1 MQFLSHDKCGFKFVL
16 ESLWY
21 NLRFIFSEQRDQII
35 PQVVAYNSLKT
46 MQNYMATSPKSSRG
60 RLLAVVVYGRL

>member
-1 MQFLSHDKCGFKFVL
+1 MQFLSHDTCGFKLVM

-21 NLRFIFSEQRDQII
+21 NLRFIFGEQRDQII
-35 PQVVAYNSLKT
+35 PQVVAYKSLKI
-46 MQNYMATSPKSSRG
+46 MQNYMTASPSRC

>member
-1 MQFLSHDKCGFKFVL
+1 MQFLSHDTCGFKFVM

-35 PQVVAYNSLKT
+35 PQVVAYKSLKT
-46 MQNYMATSPKSSRG
+46 MQNYMTASPKSSRG